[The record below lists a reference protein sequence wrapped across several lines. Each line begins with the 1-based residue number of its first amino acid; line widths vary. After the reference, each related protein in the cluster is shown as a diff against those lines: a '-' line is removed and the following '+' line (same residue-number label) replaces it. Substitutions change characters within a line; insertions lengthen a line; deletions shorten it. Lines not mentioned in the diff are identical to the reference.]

1 MRTIDFSNW
10 NRRRHFETFIQFD
23 HPHFSLC
30 ANVDIT
36 HYAAWTKQQ
45 GISRTIAIAHLL
57 AAAANQVAEL
67 RLRIRSQAGSLIV
80 VEHEVVHPSFV
91 VLTPAEL
98 FSFCTVPFSAD
109 LDEFAGTAGTCI
121 RTAQQDPRLEDE
133 PGQDDLLFM
142 TSIPWVSFTSITHPI
157 RLNPVDSTPRIAWG
171 KFFQEGEHL
180 HMPLSIQAH
189 HSLVDGVHVG
199 KFFDEVQHRLFQ

>member
-1 MRTIDFSNW
+1 MRKIDPSSW
-10 NRRRHFETFIQFD
+10 PRRRRFETFIEFD

-36 HYAAWTKQQ
+36 RYAARTKQQ

-67 RLRIRSQAGSLIV
+67 RLRIRSEEGSLIV

-98 FSFCTVPFSAD
+98 FSFCTVPFSAS
-109 LDEFAGTAGTCI
+109 LDDFAVAAEHCMKAAEQT
-121 RTAQQDPRLEDE
+121 PVLEDE
-133 PGQDDLLFM
+133 PGQDDLVFM
-142 TSIPWVSFTSITHPI
+142 TSIPWVSFTSLTHPI
-157 RLNPVDSTPRIAWG
+157 RLSPVDSTPRMAWG
-171 KFFQEGEHL
+171 KFFPEGERL
-180 HMPLSIQAH
+180 HMPLSLQAH